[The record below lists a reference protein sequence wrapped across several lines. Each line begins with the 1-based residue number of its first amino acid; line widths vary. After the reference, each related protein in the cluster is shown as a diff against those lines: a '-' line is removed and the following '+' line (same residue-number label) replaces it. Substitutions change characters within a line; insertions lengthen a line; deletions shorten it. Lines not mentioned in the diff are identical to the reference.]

1 MVNDQELKAGHAP
14 ANKVGGARRT
24 RNRSRSDN
32 VGGMTGA
39 EPAPEEAPVGGEGE
53 EVAPEEETTEV
64 QVADPNMVSPYKE
77 NSPAAVKS
85 FHEKPV
91 PSKNI
96 QVTKNPQI
104 ASANMNIQ
112 QPRK

>member
-14 ANKVGGARRT
+14 ATKVGGVRRT
-24 RNRSRSDN
+24 RNRSKSDN

-39 EPAPEEAPVGGEGE
+39 EPAPEETPVGEDGQEGAGEQE
-53 EVAPEEETTEV
+53 STEV
-64 QVADPNMVSPYKE
+64 QVADPNVVAAFKE

-85 FHEKPV
+85 YHEKPL
-91 PSKNI
+91 PAKNI
-96 QVTKNPQI
+96 QVTKNPQL
-104 ASANMNIQ
+104 ASNNMNIQ